1 MRATREKTYLIET
14 YAPGLD
20 RRTAAGMTVHLV
32 EAVST
37 LRAEGLAIEWRG
49 SLSLPAE
56 ETYLYLISARR
67 AADVAR
73 VSATA
78 RVTYDRLSEVVATWP
93 RATAANRSR
102 AR

>member
-1 MRATREKTYLIET
+1 MRAPRQKTYLVES

-20 RRTAAGMTVHLV
+20 RRIAAVMTAHLV
-32 EAVST
+32 EAVSR

-49 SLSLPAE
+49 ALSLPAE

-78 RVTYDRLSEVVATWP
+78 RVAYDRLSEVVATWP
-93 RATAANRSR
+93 SDPGLG
-102 AR
+102 